1 MSSAEGAVLV
11 IGCGRRLYREYLLA
25 SCATRHP
32 IWLFND
38 DELTWQHEY
47 VLGGTVVA
55 LRNREAVLAAAR
67 ELAASRPVLGVLTWD
82 EMLVVNAAYVA
93 DELGVPGPGIDG
105 AEGCRDKVRNRRLLA
120 GAGLAQPQ
128 FDFATDEEQAI
139 AAAERIGYPV
149 IVKPRGL
156 GASISVVLAADAQ
169 AVREGYRSAEAITRL
184 ATPTYQS
191 GALIEEYVTGPEFCI
206 DAAVVDGQYLPLF
219 TARKTLGLYP
229 YFEEFGHIHNP
240 EDELL
245 SDRRILDTLIR
256 AHRAIE
262 FQCGITCAEIKLT
275 ERGPVIIEINGRI
288 AGDMVPLMARFA
300 TGIEPGAVAVDLA
313 LGLRPEIPHPAGAP
327 CVGIRFAY
335 PEEGCVVESITLP
348 ERRPDNGLVEAVA
361 LVEPGTKLEL
371 PPAEF
376 ISRYA
381 YVICAGRD
389 PEECAVFLDKAL
401 SEVRLTAR
409 APVPSAPAVSA
420 G

>member
-1 MSSAEGAVLV
+1 MSSAEGVVLL

-25 SCATRHP
+25 SAATRHP
-32 IWLFND
+32 LWLFND
-38 DELTWQHEY
+38 EQITWQREY

-67 ELAASRPVLGVLTWD
+67 ELAATRPVLGVLTWD
-82 EMLVVNAAYVA
+82 EMLVVNTAYVA
-93 DELGVPGPGIDG
+93 DELGVPGSGIDG
-105 AEGCRDKVRNRRLLA
+105 AEGCRDKVRNRRMLA

-156 GASISVVLAADAQ
+156 GASISVVLAADAHT
-169 AVREGYRSAEAITRL
+169 VREGFRSAAAITRL
-184 ATPTYQS
+184 ATPAYES

-206 DAAVVDGQYLPLF
+206 DAAVVDGEYLPLF

-240 EDELL
+240 EDEVL

-256 AHRAIE
+256 AHRAIG

-300 TGIEPGAVAVDLA
+300 TGIEPGAVAVELA
-313 LGLRPEIPHPAGAP
+313 LGLHPEIPDPAGAP

-335 PEEGCVVESITLP
+335 PEQDCVVESIALP

-389 PEECAVFLDKAL
+389 PQECAVRLDKAL

-409 APVPSAPAVSA
+409 APVPSASAVAA